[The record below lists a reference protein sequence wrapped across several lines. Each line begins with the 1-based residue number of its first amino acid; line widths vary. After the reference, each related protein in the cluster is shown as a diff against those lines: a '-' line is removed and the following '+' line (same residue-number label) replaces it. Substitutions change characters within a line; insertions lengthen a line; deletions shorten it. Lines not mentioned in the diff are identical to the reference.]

1 MRHFPGSSANCYGYP
16 ATGIKRGELGMAND
30 ILLPPAVL
38 DLIEAIRD
46 THFDSRNWQ
55 AGFNLKLHR

>member
-1 MRHFPGSSANCYGYP
+1 M
-16 ATGIKRGELGMAND
+16 TTTKD

-46 THFDSRNWQ
+46 TRRANIHTQDHLAQRLEAIEAACRVAVEDFRRKRQRMSR
-55 AGFNLKLHR
+55 